1 MLLHPDP
8 YAEVPKKP
16 WNPMLA
22 CANPV
27 NSASKMDQ
35 PEQPEAPEPWFYGKK
50 FEVWTYVLFTDEE
63 MSAKVRVLCVYNSP
77 PWGIHQPTINDL
89 ATLWD
94 VPILL
99 QEKLDELDHISL
111 LAQFLS
117 SVTGKNC
124 SYQVIIW

>member
-63 MSAKVRVLCVYNSP
+63 MSAKVRVPCVYNSP
-77 PWGIHQPTINDL
+77 PWGIIQHTINDL

-99 QEKLDELDHISL
+99 QEKLDELDLISL
-111 LAQFLS
+111 LA
-117 SVTGKNC
+117 
-124 SYQVIIW
+124 